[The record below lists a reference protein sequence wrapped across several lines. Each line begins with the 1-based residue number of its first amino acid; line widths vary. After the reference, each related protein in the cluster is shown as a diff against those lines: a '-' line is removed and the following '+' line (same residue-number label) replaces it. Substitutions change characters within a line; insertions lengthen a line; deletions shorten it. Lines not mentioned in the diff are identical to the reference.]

1 MSPRAAA
8 VLAEIPSPTQGVW
21 HLGPF
26 PLRAYALCIIAGI
39 VLAVWLGNKRFM
51 ARGGQDGVV
60 LDVAAW
66 AVPFGIIGGRVYH
79 VLTDPEL
86 YFGQG
91 RRPIEALYIWHGGLG
106 IWGAISFGALGA
118 YIGARRRGVLMPP
131 LADALAPGILAAQSL
146 GRWGNYFNN
155 ELYGGPTS
163 LPWGL
168 KVYEWDQGAGRAIVE
183 NGKAVVVQGGPFHP
197 TFLYES
203 LWSAAGVALLLWADR
218 RFRLG
223 HGRVF
228 ALYVAVYTSGRLWI
242 EALRT
247 DPANTILG
255 LRLNIWTAS
264 IVLLASLIAFVVV
277 SRRRPGREG
286 VVTRPRPGPRNEW
299 TADGSH
305 EDQDADENSDQDSD
319 QEREGDEEDAA
330 EDADETKATAPSDP
344 AEDAPADADDATSDG
359 DEAPRPQKDAA
370 DGTDTEEVAA
380 DSGSSRSAI
389 T

>member
-1 MSPRAAA
+1 MSLRAAA

-106 IWGAISFGALGA
+106 IWGAISLGALGA

-168 KVYEWDQGAGRAIVE
+168 KVYEWDQGAGRAVVE

-218 RFRLG
+218 RFKLG

-228 ALYVAVYTSGRLWI
+228 ALYVAIYTSGRLWI

-264 IVLLASLIAFVVV
+264 IVLLASLVAFVVV

-286 VVTRPRPGPRNEW
+286 VVTRPRPGPRTEW

-305 EDQDADENSDQDSD
+305 PAGDTDGDGDGDGDAD
-319 QEREGDEEDAA
+319 GAA
-330 EDADETKATAPSDP
+330 EDPDETKATAATDEV
-344 AEDAPADADDATSDG
+344 EDAPDDADDATSDG
-359 DEAPRPQKDAA
+359 DEPPGPQKAPTDEADA
-370 DGTDTEEVAA
+370 EEVAA
-380 DSGSSRSAI
+380 DSGPSRSAI